1 MSVLANLGM
10 INIRL
15 MKQYSFNTASTAY
28 SAIIAMDLE
37 FTGIGIV
44 WNKGLYWF
52 YSNILVFSNYCILVR
67 LAVEPKPIPGPLVM
81 QGEIH
86 HGLDTIPS
94 GLALKSQLAGFKP
107 G

>member
-15 MKQYSFNTASTAY
+15 MKQYSFNMASTAY

-52 YSNILVFSNYCILVR
+52 YSTIFVR

-107 G
+107 GQ